1 MIGISL
7 WNIFGAIIILIIGI
21 IIAKLVGRAVKKSM
35 LKAKVTDI
43 LAEFTARIVRLILYL
58 FVIFTALGALGLG
71 PYMTTAMVSIA
82 VVLGFVLGFAMGD
95 TLSNIA
101 SGILVAITRPFVV
114 GDFVTVNGE
123 SGVIKSVGISVTEL
137 DTPDN
142 KHIIVPNKSV
152 WGGNIINFTRNPT
165 RRVDME
171 VGVGY
176 NDDLNKVIKT
186 TMDVIKAHPKVL
198 KDPEPQVAVSE
209 HGDSAVTLV
218 VRPWTKTEDY
228 WDLFFDLKKALKE
241 NYDREG
247 ISIPFPQMDV
257 HLIGEKAVM

>member
-1 MIGISL
+1 
-7 WNIFGAIIILIIGI
+7 
-21 IIAKLVGRAVKKSM
+21 
-35 LKAKVTDI
+35 
-43 LAEFTARIVRLILYL
+43 
-58 FVIFTALGALGLG
+58 
-71 PYMTTAMVSIA
+71 MVSIA

-176 NDDLNKVIKT
+176 DADLNMVIKT
-186 TMDVIKAHPKVL
+186 TMAVIKAHPKVL

-209 HGDSAVTLV
+209 HGDSAVMLV

-228 WDLFFDLKKALKE
+228 WNTFFDLKKAIKE